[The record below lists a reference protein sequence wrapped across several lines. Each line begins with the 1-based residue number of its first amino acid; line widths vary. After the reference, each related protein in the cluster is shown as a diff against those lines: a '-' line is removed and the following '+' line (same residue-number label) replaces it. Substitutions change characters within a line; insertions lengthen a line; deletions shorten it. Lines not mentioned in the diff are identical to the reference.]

1 MDLIKSFQISN
12 KLMNSIYEYIFN
24 DVKEIFTGKINTS
37 KENSNY
43 YDIIDSPSCKVKD
56 SNLIMIPKLIINKNN
71 KRNNFNELLEVA
83 YNKLKSNKKFSE
95 INNNTNNNIY
105 LKQFFYCL

>member
-1 MDLIKSFQISN
+1 MYNINILDLIKSFQISN

-43 YDIIDSPSCKVKD
+43 YDIIYSPSCKLKD
-56 SNLIMIPKLIINKNN
+56 CN
-71 KRNNFNELLEVA
+71 
-83 YNKLKSNKKFSE
+83 
-95 INNNTNNNIY
+95 
-105 LKQFFYCL
+105 